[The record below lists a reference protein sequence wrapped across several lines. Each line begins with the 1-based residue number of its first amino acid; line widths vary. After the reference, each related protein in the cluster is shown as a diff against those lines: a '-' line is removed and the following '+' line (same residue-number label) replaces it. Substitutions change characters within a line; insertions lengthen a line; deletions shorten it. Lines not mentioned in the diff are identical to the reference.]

1 MLRSQLG
8 SVLNKNHAFFY
19 RSLLIVGIKL
29 NQDKLGLKRML
40 ELAQLPLP
48 LSFLPVLPMMVIIPL
63 NLGLSM
69 YLVLERIGKRME

>member
-1 MLRSQLG
+1 M
-8 SVLNKNHAFFY
+8 
-19 RSLLIVGIKL
+19 

-48 LSFLPVLPMMVIIPL
+48 LSFLLVLPMMVIIPL